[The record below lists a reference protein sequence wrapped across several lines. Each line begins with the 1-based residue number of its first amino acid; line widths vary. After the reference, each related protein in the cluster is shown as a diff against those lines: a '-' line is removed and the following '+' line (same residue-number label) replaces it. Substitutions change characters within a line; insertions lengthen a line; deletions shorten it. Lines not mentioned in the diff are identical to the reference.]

1 MRSDE
6 ESSTTATSTV
16 TRLFQPVS
24 SATAVSTSPAS
35 TAIVTPLAT
44 QTAAPTPATITV
56 EDQALTED
64 GQLTIGR
71 IVSQQPGWA
80 VIYDDDSGEAGEILG
95 FIQVPEG
102 ESENIVVSIEPLEA
116 TPTLYAMFHL
126 DEGQSGTFEFPGP
139 DRPARSGNDIVVDSF
154 IVDIQIYFP
163 DVSVNDQEVAD
174 DGLVTVRQAMAA
186 EPSWLVL
193 HADERGEP
201 GRMLAY
207 APLKIG
213 INENVTLSIDW
224 RTAPPILHA
233 VLYVD
238 EGQAGQFEESDIN
251 RPIMLDGE
259 PVAAAFEVIL
269 PPDIYVLDQ
278 PVVGGDIVIERVI
291 SYESNWLVIYN
302 QNEEETLGNIIG
314 WSLLETGINAQVIV
328 TVTEAAVTP
337 ILYAMLHED
346 LEDIGEFEFPRTDP
360 VVIYEDGIHP
370 YTFRTDTG
378 NYLITRDQPLSSSN
392 VITVPLA
399 VVDEDAWVVVRA
411 DEEGE
416 LGEILGRR
424 WIQSGLNRE
433 IAVTLDP
440 DLVTPTLHVVLH
452 LDAGT
457 SRIFDFPEGLDVPF
471 QRNRTVI
478 RAPFTLSQNNG
489 Q

>member
-64 GQLTIGR
+64 GQLAIGR

-139 DRPARSGNDIVVDSF
+139 DRPARSGNDVVVDSF

-186 EPSWLVL
+186 EPSWL
-193 HADERGEP
+193 
-201 GRMLAY
+201 M
-207 APLKIG
+207 
-213 INENVTLSIDW
+213 
-224 RTAPPILHA
+224 
-233 VLYVD
+233 
-238 EGQAGQFEESDIN
+238 
-251 RPIMLDGE
+251 
-259 PVAAAFEVIL
+259 
-269 PPDIYVLDQ
+269 
-278 PVVGGDIVIERVI
+278 
-291 SYESNWLVIYN
+291 
-302 QNEEETLGNIIG
+302 
-314 WSLLETGINAQVIV
+314 
-328 TVTEAAVTP
+328 
-337 ILYAMLHED
+337 
-346 LEDIGEFEFPRTDP
+346 
-360 VVIYEDGIHP
+360 
-370 YTFRTDTG
+370 
-378 NYLITRDQPLSSSN
+378 
-392 VITVPLA
+392 
-399 VVDEDAWVVVRA
+399 
-411 DEEGE
+411 
-416 LGEILGRR
+416 
-424 WIQSGLNRE
+424 
-433 IAVTLDP
+433 
-440 DLVTPTLHVVLH
+440 
-452 LDAGT
+452 
-457 SRIFDFPEGLDVPF
+457 
-471 QRNRTVI
+471 
-478 RAPFTLSQNNG
+478 
-489 Q
+489 